1 RITQRG
7 HQNLIINHLSHHH
20 HNFLSTPIAFHQ
32 PTMAPS
38 FLKKLKTVVRDLV
51 IKMKSAL
58 SGSSDDSSRRSSMAS
73 PATQLKQDEKERARL
88 PSTAPAK
95 VRMALDD

>member
-1 RITQRG
+1 
-7 HQNLIINHLSHHH
+7 
-20 HNFLSTPIAFHQ
+20 
-32 PTMAPS
+32 MAPS
-38 FLKKLKTVVRDLV
+38 FLKKLKTVVRDL
-51 IKMKSAL
+51 ITKIKSAL
-58 SGSSDDSSRRSSMAS
+58 SGSSGMHSRSTFTIAHHSFNHADDSSRRSSTAS

>member
-1 RITQRG
+1 
-7 HQNLIINHLSHHH
+7 
-20 HNFLSTPIAFHQ
+20 
-32 PTMAPS
+32 MALS

-51 IKMKSAL
+51 TKMKSTL
-58 SGSSDDSSRRSSMAS
+58 TGSSDDSSRRSSTAS

>member
-1 RITQRG
+1 
-7 HQNLIINHLSHHH
+7 
-20 HNFLSTPIAFHQ
+20 
-32 PTMAPS
+32 MAPS

-51 IKMKSAL
+51 TKMKSAL
-58 SGSSDDSSRRSSMAS
+58 KGSSDDSSRRSSTAS
-73 PATQLKQDEKERARL
+73 PATQLKLDEKERARL

>member
-1 RITQRG
+1 
-7 HQNLIINHLSHHH
+7 
-20 HNFLSTPIAFHQ
+20 
-32 PTMAPS
+32 MAPS
-38 FLKKLKTVVRDLV
+38 FLKKLKTMVRDLV
-51 IKMKSAL
+51 TKTKSAL
-58 SGSSDDSSRRSSMAS
+58 KGSSGMHSRSTLFLAHHSCNHADDSSRRSSTAS